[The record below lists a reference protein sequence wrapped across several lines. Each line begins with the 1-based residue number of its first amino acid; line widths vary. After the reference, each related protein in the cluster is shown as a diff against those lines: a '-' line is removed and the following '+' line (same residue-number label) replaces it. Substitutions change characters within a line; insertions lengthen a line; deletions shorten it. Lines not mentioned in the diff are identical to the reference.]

1 MQAEKDIFISYS
13 KADMAIVSR
22 IVKEIGSRGIE
33 CWFQLND
40 SSQDFTM
47 KIRKAIKSCR
57 AFVVF
62 LSHASI
68 ASDYVNGEITL
79 AFEHRKAEHDYKI
92 LPVYLD
98 DCQEDDEF
106 DNVDIRLCKLNA
118 LQLDDYSTTEALV
131 NKIVDQLEIAIGE
144 NAVSMY
150 STSMEEEVERL
161 AIQNAFYNRYAST
174 YIDEAFSELS
184 DVCALDVGCSD
195 GTNTVKRLTR
205 DKCTHV
211 LGVDKDESKVENANE
226 SYGDETFAFRYAD
239 ISDESF
245 EDVLK
250 EYLASVGRDYFDF
263 IHVSAVFLHIN
274 THLLTMKILYK
285 YLAPGGYIFIIDE
298 DDGLN
303 EVFPDT
309 SFYQDC
315 FYIWDKSRESGDRHM
330 GRKIPLL
337 LKEVGF
343 PRVEVRRTTISSEDF
358 GGEMKEVLWDLYFN
372 PYFWTVPTPEYFY
385 DPRAY
390 AKIAPYT
397 AAHDE
402 NKRQYMDG
410 KVFIMLGVMF
420 FLAKK

>member
-1 MQAEKDIFISYS
+1 MPIEKDIFISYS
-13 KADMAIVSR
+13 KADKAIVSR
-22 IVKEIGSRGIE
+22 IVKEIDSRGID

-40 SSQDFTM
+40 SSQDFTF

-79 AFEHRKAEHDYKI
+79 AFEHRKVESGYKI

-98 DCQEDDEF
+98 DCQEDDDF

-131 NKIVDQLEIAIGE
+131 NKIIDQLEIVVGE
-144 NAVSMY
+144 NAASIY

-174 YIDEAFSELS
+174 YIEEAFANLS

-195 GTNTVKRLTR
+195 GTNTVKRLVKG
-205 DKCTHV
+205 KCVHV
-211 LGVDKDESKVENANE
+211 LGVDKDESRVEKANE
-226 SYGDETFAFRYAD
+226 SYGDDTFTFRYAD

-245 EDVLK
+245 EEVLK
-250 EYLASVGRDYFDF
+250 EYLASVGREYFDF

-274 THLLTMKILYK
+274 THLFTMRILYK

-315 FYIWDKSRESGDRHM
+315 FYIWDKSRESGDRRM

-372 PYFWTVPTPEYFY
+372 PYFWTVPTADYFY
-385 DPRAY
+385 DPRAF

-402 NKRQYMDG
+402 NKRQYMEG

-420 FLAKK
+420 FLARK

>member
-1 MQAEKDIFISYS
+1 
-13 KADMAIVSR
+13 MAIVSR
-22 IVKEIGSRGIE
+22 VVKEISSRGME

-40 SSQDFTM
+40 SSQDFTQ

-62 LSHASI
+62 LSHSSI

-79 AFEHRKAEHDYKI
+79 AFEHRKVEHDYKI

-98 DCQEDDEF
+98 DCAEDDEF
-106 DNVDIRLCKLNA
+106 DNVDIRLCKINA
-118 LQLDDYSTTEALV
+118 LQLDDYSSTEALV
-131 NKIVDQLEIAIGE
+131 NKIVDQLELSVGE
-144 NAVSMY
+144 NAASIY

-174 YIDEAFSELS
+174 YIEEAFENLS
-184 DVCALDVGCSD
+184 DACALDVGCSD
-195 GTNTVKRLTR
+195 GANTVKRLTK
-205 DKCTHV
+205 DKCAYV
-211 LGVDKDESKVENANE
+211 LGVDKDESRIDNANE
-226 SYGDETFAFRYAD
+226 THGDERYSFRYAD

-250 EYLASVGRDYFDF
+250 DYLESVGREYFDF

-274 THLLTMKILYK
+274 THLFTMKILYK
-285 YLAPGGYIFIIDE
+285 YLAPGGYLFIVDE

-303 EVFPDT
+303 VVSPDS

-315 FYIWDKSRESGDRHM
+315 FYIWNKSRESGDRSM

-343 PRVEVRRTTISSEDF
+343 ERVDVRRSTISSEDF

-372 PYFWTVPTPEYFY
+372 PSFWTVPTADYFY
-385 DPRAY
+385 DPRAF

-402 NKRQYMDG
+402 NKRKYMEG

-420 FLAKK
+420 FLARK

>member
-195 GTNTVKRLTR
+195 GSNTVKRLTR

-211 LGVDKDESKVENANE
+211 LGVDKDESRVENANE

-250 EYLASVGRDYFDF
+250 EYLASVGREYFDF

-274 THLLTMKILYK
+274 THLFTMKILYK

-372 PYFWTVPTPEYFY
+372 PYFWTVPTPKYFY